1 MAAPLAVVI
10 PCLEEA
16 DRLPLLLAD
25 LATAPPG
32 LIAECLVVDG
42 GSSDG
47 SGNLAQLAGARL
59 LHSPR
64 GRGRQLQRGIAA
76 STAPWL
82 LLLHADARLQP
93 GWAEAVQRT
102 ITAAA
107 ADSPGAWCFDLAVRG
122 ADLNLRL
129 LEIAVAWRT
138 RLRQLPYGDQGLL
151 LPRWLLERCGGLRPL
166 PLMEDLDLV
175 LRLRRIARIRCLG
188 LPLEVSGRR
197 WQRDGL
203 LRTAWCNARLRRHWR
218 RGISP
223 GELCRRYYDGGSH
236 PSDAGC
242 CPDG

>member
-32 LIAECLVVDG
+32 LIAECLVVDC

-47 SGNLAQLAGARL
+47 SGTLAQLAGARL
-59 LHSPR
+59 LRSAR

-122 ADLNLRL
+122 AALNLRL

-151 LPRWLLERCGGLRPL
+151 LSRQVLESCGGVQPL
-166 PLMEDLDLV
+166 PLMEDLDLM
-175 LRLRRIARIRCLG
+175 LRLRRITSIRSLG
-188 LPLEVSGRR
+188 VALQVDGRR
-197 WQRDGL
+197 WHRHGVL
-203 LRTAWCNARLRRHWR
+203 GTAWRNAALRRAWR
-218 RGISP
+218 RGCSS
-223 GELCRRYYDGGSH
+223 EQLAERYYGPRAD
-236 PSDAGC
+236 PAG
-242 CPDG
+242 

>member
-25 LATAPPG
+25 LATAPRG

-93 GWAEAVQRT
+93 GWAEAVQRP

-107 ADSPGAWCFDLAVRG
+107 TAAGAGGPGAWCFDLAVPG
-122 ADLNLRL
+122 AALNLRL

-151 LPRWLLERCGGLRPL
+151 LPRQLLESCGGVQPL
-166 PLMEDLDLV
+166 PLMEDLDLI
-175 LRLRRIARIRCLG
+175 LRLRRITSIRSLG
-188 LPLEVSGRR
+188 VALQVDGRR
-197 WQRDGL
+197 WHRHGVL
-203 LRTAWCNARLRRHWR
+203 GTAWGNAALRRAWR
-218 RGISP
+218 RGCSS
-223 GELCRRYYDGGSH
+223 ELLAERYYG
-236 PSDAGC
+236 DAAG
-242 CPDG
+242 DATV